1 MHFMVSIQ
9 GKSSPSQVLNY
20 SKLSYSTPPQ
30 NNRSDTNLSTRGLSP
45 SELTGLGQNSCS
57 PGSTEEVSSQLFT
70 SNRDDTENYSPENF
84 NISDWVEN
92 YDRLEGLE
100 LSSGEANGDVVGCSG
115 VKVKD
120 NSQESLDILLNDFTE
135 GIFEG
140 NSSSHMDGHTE
151 AGRENTIE
159 MLKKSG

>member
-1 MHFMVSIQ
+1 MHFIISIQ

-30 NNRSDTNLSTRGLSP
+30 NNRSDTHLSTQDLYP

-57 PGSTEEVSSQLFT
+57 PGSTEEVSSKCVT
-70 SNRDDTENYSPENF
+70 TNGDNTENLSPENF

-92 YDRLEGLE
+92 YDRFEGLE
-100 LSSGEANGDVVGCSG
+100 LSPGEANEEIAGCSD

-120 NSQESLDILLNDFTE
+120 NSQQSLDVFFDEFTE

-140 NSSSHMDGHTE
+140 KSSGHMNDHMG
-151 AGRENTIE
+151 GRENTIE